1 MLACETGATKL
12 GQGNAQPAQRTTL
25 LVKFLILAVILVL
38 AFGGG
43 AKIAKLSGPKSLN
56 FADRL
61 LGGADDVQMLADG
74 QPYGRGA
81 RQTLD
86 IWAPVGVTGPLPV
99 VIFFYGGGW
108 SSGERAEYG
117 FAARALA
124 RQGFLTVVPDVRL
137 APKAHWPDFI
147 EDGAAAFAWVR
158 RHIESYGGDAGRI
171 ALMGHSAGAYNA
183 AMLALDPQ
191 WLRRAGSD
199 VAYVRGVAGLAGPYD
214 FLPMEKGGSAD
225 IAMGR
230 IRPASNTQ
238 PIQFVRA
245 DAPPFWLAS
254 GLDDDVVRPRNSQA
268 LTHALTDVGAPA
280 MFTGYPDMG
289 HRAIIMALAQPFRGD
304 GRVLRDAAE
313 FLHAVTAP
321 HTDDGYGRTS

>member
-1 MLACETGATKL
+1 M
-12 GQGNAQPAQRTTL
+12 

-38 AFGGG
+38 VFGGG
-43 AKIAKLSGPKSLN
+43 AKIAKLNGPKSLN
-56 FADRL
+56 LADRL

-74 QPYGRGA
+74 QPYGRGP
-81 RQTLD
+81 RQHLD
-86 IWAPVGVTGPLPV
+86 IWAPVGVAGPLPV

-158 RHIESYGGDAGRI
+158 RHIETYGGDAGRI

-199 VAYVRGVAGLAGPYD
+199 AGFVRGVVGLAGPYD

-230 IRPASNTQ
+230 IRPATNTQ
-238 PIQFVRA
+238 PIHFARG

-254 GLDDDVVRPRNSQA
+254 GADDDVVRPRNSKALADA
-268 LTHALTDVGAPA
+268 LTGAGA
-280 MFTGYPDMG
+280 AAIHRDYPDMG

-313 FLHAVTAP
+313 FLHAVTGP
-321 HTDDGYGRTS
+321 SPDNGFGRNS

>member
-1 MLACETGATKL
+1 MLACETPATKL
-12 GQGNAQPAQRTTL
+12 GQGDAQPAQRTTL
-25 LVKFLILAVILVL
+25 LIKLLILAVILVL

-43 AKIAKLSGPKSLN
+43 AKVAKLSGPKSLN

-74 QPYGRGA
+74 QPYGRGP
-81 RQTLD
+81 RQQLD
-86 IWAPVGVTGPLPV
+86 IWAPVGVSGPLPV

-117 FAARALA
+117 FVARALA

-199 VAYVRGVAGLAGPYD
+199 AAYVCGVAGLAGPYD

-238 PIQFVRA
+238 PIGFVRP

-254 GLDDDVVRPRNSQA
+254 GLDDDVVRPRNSRALADA
-268 LTHALTDVGAPA
+268 LTNIGAPA
-280 MFTGYPDMG
+280 IFAGFANMG

-304 GRVLRDAAE
+304 GRVLHDAAE

-321 HTDDGYGRTS
+321 QPDNENGRTG